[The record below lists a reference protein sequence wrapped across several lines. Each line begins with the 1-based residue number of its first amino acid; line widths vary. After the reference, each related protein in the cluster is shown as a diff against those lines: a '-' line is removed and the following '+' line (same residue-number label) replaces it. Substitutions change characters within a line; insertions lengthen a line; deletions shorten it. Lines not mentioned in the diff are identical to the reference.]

1 MQNRIQRLRVEE
13 ERAQKNIEDIRKRAE
28 EIVRAHRARFCSTSR
43 ASPVHTFPAPNPAPP
58 HLPRPRAALPS
69 RGQPFLIG

>member
-28 EIVRAHRARFCSTSR
+28 EIVRAHRAPFCST
-43 ASPVHTFPAPNPAPP
+43 PCP
-58 HLPRPRAALPS
+58 HLVLSTPSPPLTAPAAAVRPYLLADNRP
-69 RGQPFLIG
+69 